1 VKSDDEWASVIGK
14 LEMFQGLPKK
24 SLTMISR
31 SMKEHTYP
39 SGATVLEEDT
49 DGNTGRMYVVVE
61 GTARAEIDGRS
72 VADFGA
78 GDHFGEMSLLD
89 GGPRSAT
96 VVATSDLVL
105 ASLASWN
112 FRPIL
117 LEEPSIAVHLI
128 EVLAKRLRASNRPRD

>member
-1 VKSDDEWASVIGK
+1 MKSDDEWANVIGK

-31 SMKEHTYP
+31 SMKEQSFR
-39 SGATVLEEDT
+39 SGATVLEEGT
-49 DGNTGRMYVVVE
+49 EGNMGRMYIVLSGSAQAEVE
-61 GTARAEIDGRS
+61 GRK
-72 VADFGA
+72 VADYGP

-96 VVATSDLVL
+96 VTATSELTV

-128 EVLAKRLRASNRPRD
+128 EVLARRLRESNRPSY